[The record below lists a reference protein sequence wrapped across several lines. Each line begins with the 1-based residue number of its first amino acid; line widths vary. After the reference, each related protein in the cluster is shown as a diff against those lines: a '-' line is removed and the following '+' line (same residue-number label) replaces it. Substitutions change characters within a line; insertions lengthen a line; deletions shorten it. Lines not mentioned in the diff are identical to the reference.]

1 MQIGNNGTRTYEYNT
16 AQRPKDDNSYS
27 SFVIDTKS
35 VKENATLLTKNLI
48 KFIDKSGGF
57 SSLSKED
64 EELFRAILEDDE
76 ISTSEAKNT
85 SYEQM
90 AKLNQLFKN
99 LDSGTFFIKGFDIF
113 HKANI
118 SNDENFN
125 KSLFETLKNIEN
137 ESDRTLFSFKVE
149 SELGYNKVRLPFE
162 KPIEQEIEERI
173 AFEKEKYKDFED
185 KDKIIANLIQE
196 LKNWKII
203 DYGSFI
209 DKTLFQLKKDIVNPN
224 ISEDG
229 KYYLLKNLPYY
240 EDLQKNYNNIKNEP
254 RYA

>member
-1 MQIGNNGTRTYEYNT
+1 
-16 AQRPKDDNSYS
+16 
-27 SFVIDTKS
+27 
-35 VKENATLLTKNLI
+35 
-48 KFIDKSGGF
+48 
-57 SSLSKED
+57 
-64 EELFRAILEDDE
+64 
-76 ISTSEAKNT
+76 
-85 SYEQM
+85 M

>member
-1 MQIGNNGTRTYEYNT
+1 MHIGNSQTQNYEYNT
-16 AQRPKDDNSYS
+16 TQRAKYDNAYS
-27 SFVIDTKS
+27 SFVVDTKS
-35 VKENATLLTKNLI
+35 VKENATMLTKDLI
-48 KFIDKSGGF
+48 KYIDKSSGF

-76 ISTSEAKNT
+76 ISTSEAKNL

-137 ESDRTLFSFKVE
+137 ESDRTLFSLNLK
-149 SELGYNKVRLPFE
+149 SDLGYNKVRLPFE

-240 EDLQKNYNNIKNEP
+240 EDLKTNYNKVINEP
-254 RYA
+254 KYA

>member
-1 MQIGNNGTRTYEYNT
+1 MQIGNNGTKTYEYNI

-35 VKENATLLTKNLI
+35 VKENATLLTKDLI

-76 ISTSEAKNT
+76 ISTSEAKNL

-90 AKLNQLFKN
+90 TKLNQLFKN

-137 ESDRTLFSFKVE
+137 EVIELFFH
-149 SELGYNKVRLPFE
+149 
-162 KPIEQEIEERI
+162 
-173 AFEKEKYKDFED
+173 
-185 KDKIIANLIQE
+185 LI
-196 LKNWKII
+196 
-203 DYGSFI
+203 
-209 DKTLFQLKKDIVNPN
+209 
-224 ISEDG
+224 
-229 KYYLLKNLPYY
+229 
-240 EDLQKNYNNIKNEP
+240 
-254 RYA
+254 

>member
-1 MQIGNNGTRTYEYNT
+1 MQIGNNGTTTYEYNT

-27 SFVIDTKS
+27 SFVVDTKS
-35 VKENATLLTKNLI
+35 VKENATMLTKDLI
-48 KFIDKSGGF
+48 KYIDKSGGF

-76 ISTSEAKNT
+76 ISTSEAKNL

-240 EDLQKNYNNIKNEP
+240 EDLKTNYNKVINEP
-254 RYA
+254 KYA

>member
-27 SFVIDTKS
+27 SFVVDTKS

-76 ISTSEAKNT
+76 ISTSEAKNL

-137 ESDRTLFSFKVE
+137 ESDRTLFSLNIK
-149 SELGYNKVRLPFE
+149 SDLGYNKIRLPFE
-162 KPIEQEIEERI
+162 KSIEDEIAERI
-173 AFEKEKYKDFED
+173 TFEKEKYKDFPN
-185 KDKIIANLIQE
+185 KDEILTNIIQE
-196 LKNWKII
+196 LKNWKIY

-209 DKTLFQLKKDIVNPN
+209 DKTLFQLKKDISNPN
-224 ISEDG
+224 TSEDG
-229 KYYLLKNLPYY
+229 KYYLLKKLPYY
-240 EDLQKNYNNIKNEP
+240 EDLKTNYNKVINEP
-254 RYA
+254 KYA

>member
-1 MQIGNNGTRTYEYNT
+1 MHIGNSQTQTYEYNT
-16 AQRPKDDNSYS
+16 TQRAKYDNAYS
-27 SFVIDTKS
+27 SFVVDTKS

-76 ISTSEAKNT
+76 ISTSEAKNL

-137 ESDRTLFSFKVE
+137 ESDRTLFSLNLK
-149 SELGYNKVRLPFE
+149 SDLGYNKVRLPFE
-162 KPIEQEIEERI
+162 KPIVI
-173 AFEKEKYKDFED
+173 APLRFSLFVSEPPIIPNLRFVIEKELIPSFFASTDCAVSENNFNGPAGGAKDVLLFSSG
-185 KDKIIANLIQE
+185 
-196 LKNWKII
+196 
-203 DYGSFI
+203 GS
-209 DKTLFQLKKDIVNPN
+209 NP
-224 ISEDG
+224 
-229 KYYLLKNLPYY
+229 
-240 EDLQKNYNNIKNEP
+240 
-254 RYA
+254 

>member
-1 MQIGNNGTRTYEYNT
+1 MHIGNSQTQTYEYNT
-16 AQRPKDDNSYS
+16 TQRAKYDNAYS
-27 SFVIDTKS
+27 SFVVDTKS
-35 VKENATLLTKNLI
+35 VKENATMLTKDLI

-76 ISTSEAKNT
+76 ISTSEAKNI

-137 ESDRTLFSFKVE
+137 ESDRTLFS
-149 SELGYNKVRLPFE
+149 L
-162 KPIEQEIEERI
+162 
-173 AFEKEKYKDFED
+173 
-185 KDKIIANLIQE
+185 NL
-196 LKNWKII
+196 KS
-203 DYGSFI
+203 D
-209 DKTLFQLKKDIVNPN
+209 
-224 ISEDG
+224 
-229 KYYLLKNLPYY
+229 
-240 EDLQKNYNNIKNEP
+240 
-254 RYA
+254 

>member
-27 SFVIDTKS
+27 SFVVDTKS

-76 ISTSEAKNT
+76 ISTSEAKNL

-240 EDLQKNYNNIKNEP
+240 EDLKTNYNKVINEP
-254 RYA
+254 KYA